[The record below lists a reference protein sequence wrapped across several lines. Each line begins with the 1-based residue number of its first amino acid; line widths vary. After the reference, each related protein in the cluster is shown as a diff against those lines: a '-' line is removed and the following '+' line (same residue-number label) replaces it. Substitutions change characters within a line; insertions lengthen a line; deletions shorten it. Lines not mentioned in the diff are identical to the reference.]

1 MSRAL
6 VLGGGGLAGIA
17 WEIGLLAGL
26 RERGVDIT
34 DADVVVGTSAGSVV
48 GALIAHGASLPDLHA
63 AQLANGDG
71 LEKPIDIDMERLGL
85 AFLEATSGATSPRE
99 VRARIGALA
108 LATDTVPEAERR
120 EIIAA
125 RLPSHEW
132 PRRTLLVTAVDATS
146 GDWVAFNRGSG
157 VGLVDAVSASCA
169 VPGVWPPV
177 TIDGARYVD
186 GGVRS
191 ITNADLAEGCDRV
204 LIVAPLLPPAGSPFP
219 GVTEEVQQLER
230 SARVHLVSADE
241 ASTAAFGVN
250 PLDPATRPESATA
263 GYRQAAAV
271 ADEVRALWSS

>member
-1 MSRAL
+1 VSRAL

-17 WEIGLLAGL
+17 WEIGLLTGL
-26 RERGVDIT
+26 REQGVDVT

-48 GALIAHGASLPDLHA
+48 GALIAHGASLRDLHA

-71 LEKPIDIDMERLGL
+71 LEKPVDVDMERLGL
-85 AFLEATSGATSPRE
+85 TFLEAMSGATSPRE

-125 RLPSHEW
+125 RLPSHDW

-146 GDWVAFNRGSG
+146 GDWVAFDQDSG

-177 TIDGARYVD
+177 TIDGTRYVD

-204 LIVAPLLPPAGSPFP
+204 LIIAPLLPPEGSPFP

-250 PLDPATRPESATA
+250 PLDPATRAESATA